1 MSNKSMLHMSWST
14 KSHKRMKRFSQQTNL
29 AGEDFVL
36 DSNFCFDLLD
46 FDSNFRIRLA
56 IISCP
61 NLGIFAV
68 CKDQSY
74 IHDVYT
80 GNRMHNENKM
90 SPRWWVYI
98 TLFFLTDTNPQLS
111 SLLLTTSTTA
121 NIRAVSCLLLQP
133 SS

>member
-74 IHDVYT
+74 THQVYT

-90 SPRWWVYI
+90 SLRWLVYI

-121 NIRAVSCLLLQP
+121 NIRAVSCLLLRP